1 MKGDYRDYLESRNLR
16 QYLRQISKFPALS
29 RQEEKKMAELIQKGD
44 KNALRKMIEANLKF
58 VVSYVKKYRGLGM
71 GLFDLIN
78 EGNLGL
84 IEAAKRFDPERKVK
98 FISYAV
104 WWIRQAIIHALAQYS
119 RAYYLPQRFSDKI
132 SEMKKKTVELKTE
145 LKREPTREEIAEK
158 MGIDPED
165 VEELEMLS
173 GREISLSDRYF
184 DESKEEVGDRIKDN
198 LAANT
203 DDQIVK
209 NSVQQRIRQMLS
221 ELDEKESLVLRL
233 RFGMDDDT
241 PQTLQEIG
249 DKMKLTRERVRQ
261 IEKKAMRKL
270 ARSSKLQQLRG
281 HLN

>member
-16 QYLRQISKFPALS
+16 QYLRQISKFPTLS
-29 RQEEKKMAELIQKGD
+29 QQEEKKMAELIQKGD

-58 VVSYVKKYRGLGM
+58 VVSYIKKYRGMGM

-84 IEAAKRFDPERKVK
+84 IEAAKRFDPKRKVK

-104 WWIRQAIIHALAQYS
+104 WWVRQAIIHALAQYS

-132 SEMKKKTVELKTE
+132 SEMKKKVIELKAQ
-145 LKREPTREEIAEK
+145 LKREPTREEIAGK
-158 MGIDPED
+158 MGIDSED

-173 GREISLSDRYF
+173 GRQISLSDKYF
-184 DESKEEVGDRIKDN
+184 DESKEEVGDRIKDT

-221 ELDEKESLVLRL
+221 ELDEKESLVLKL

>member
-1 MKGDYRDYLESRNLR
+1 MKDDYRDYLESRNLR

-29 RQEEKKMAELIQKGD
+29 QQEEKKVGELIQKGD
-44 KNALRKMIEANLKF
+44 KNALRKLIEANLKF
-58 VVSYVKKYRGLGM
+58 VVSYVKKYRGMSL

-84 IEAAKRFDPERKVK
+84 IEAAKRFDPKRNVK

-104 WWIRQAIIHALAQYS
+104 WWIRQAIIHSLAQYS

-132 SEMKKKTVELKTE
+132 SEMKKKTFELKAQ
-145 LKREPTREEIAEK
+145 LKRDPTREEIAEK
-158 MGIDPED
+158 MGINPED
-165 VEELEMLS
+165 VEDLEMLS
-173 GREISLSDRYF
+173 GREISLSDKYF
-184 DESKEEVGDRIKDN
+184 DEGGEEVGDRIEDT
-198 LAANT
+198 LAPDT
-203 DDQIVK
+203 EYQIIK

-221 ELDEKESLVLRL
+221 ELDKKESLVLKL

-241 PQTLQEIG
+241 PQTLQKIG